1 MSLSKQDFSCK
12 NVFKNSNE
20 HQIKQEFNQKVIELI
35 NQIEKNKTSVIYKRD
50 LQIISH

>member
-12 NVFKNSNE
+12 NVFKNSSE

-35 NQIEKNKTSVIYKRD
+35 NQVEKNKTNVIYKRD

>member
-12 NVFKNSNE
+12 NVFKNSSE

-35 NQIEKNKTSVIYKRD
+35 NEKNKTNVIYKRD